1 MLAICLSALA
11 YFYPPPFLNLKMMII
26 PLLTLIMFSMGL
38 TLSPNDFIG
47 VLAQKKV
54 LALGIF
60 LQFTIM
66 PLSAFIISLLLNFPT
81 ELTVGMVL
89 VGSTSGGTASNV
101 ICYLAGAN
109 VALSI
114 SMTIFSTISA
124 SILMPIMTWIYIGQ
138 TVTVPVFEMGTSVVR
153 IVFLPVL
160 IGVVINYHWDDKLSF
175 AKPIFPLLSII
186 SIVIVIAIIVSLNQS
201 KIAYAGMM
209 VIIGVIL
216 HNGFGMLSGWLITR
230 AIGFDNQTCRTLM
243 IEIGMQNSAL
253 SAALAIKYFSAA
265 SALPAAI
272 FSIWHNISGSLI
284 AGFWNAQDR
293 EA

>member
-1 MLAICLSALA
+1 ML
-11 YFYPPPFLNLKMMII
+11 II

-293 EA
+293 KA